1 MMKKTLKKILF
12 LLTTLMFVSTCITGY
27 AEEGKGPTFK
37 EHLQKIQQQSSG
49 SFLKF
54 AFYLDTE
61 GHADF
66 EQKVLDTII
75 VSIKEKLPSYATITS
90 DGQFLADMDLYR
102 ETKYDDLM
110 AQMEETNPQFAVL
123 GNYDESGQKVKL
135 TKKVLDE
142 FFQSSEYDGVI
153 LVRIDVAHV
162 KQNYNIWVGGV
173 DTKAELDVTTRVF
186 NKHSDKGFVFN
197 NRQRVSGKS
206 HGMTSFSA
214 SRAAIKAIPKAME
227 KITTITVE

>member
-1 MMKKTLKKILF
+1 MKKVLKNALF
-12 LLTTLMFVSTCITGY
+12 LLVAVIFVSTCFTCY
-27 AEEGKGPTFK
+27 AQEKKEVSFK
-37 EHLQKIQQQSSG
+37 ERIQQTEQRG
-49 SFLKF
+49 SNQLLSF

-75 VSIKEKLPSYATITS
+75 ASIQEKLPFYANVSS

-110 AQMEETNPQFAVL
+110 SKMEENNPQYAVL
-123 GNYDESGQKVKL
+123 GNYEESGKKVKL

-142 FFQSSEYDGVI
+142 FFESSEYDGII
-153 LVRIDVAHV
+153 LVRIDVANV
-162 KQNYNIWVGGV
+162 KQNYNIWVGGI

-186 NKHSDKGFVFN
+186 NKHSKNGFVFN

-206 HGMTSFSA
+206 HGMMSFSGT
-214 SRAAIKAIPKAME
+214 RAAAKAIPKAME
-227 KITTITVE
+227 KIQTITVE